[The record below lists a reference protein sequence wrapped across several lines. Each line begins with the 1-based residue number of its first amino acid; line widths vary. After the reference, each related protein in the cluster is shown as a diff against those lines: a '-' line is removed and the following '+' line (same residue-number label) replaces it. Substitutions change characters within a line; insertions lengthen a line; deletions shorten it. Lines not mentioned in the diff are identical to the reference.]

1 MPVSIRTAD
10 FRRTRRCLSSFLL
23 IARSSSAAGGGL
35 VEQSSIHRVA
45 IVGPGLDFTDK
56 SDGFDFYPIQTI

>member
-1 MPVSIRTAD
+1 VPVQFSLDRA
-10 FRRTRRCLSSFLL
+10 L
-23 IARSSSAAGGGL
+23 SSAAGGGL
-35 VEQSSIHRVA
+35 VAQSSIHRVA